1 MCLICGFIG
10 CGLEN
15 KMISHNVEHYEK
27 TQHIFCIEIES
38 KLVFDHSK
46 ESYVH
51 RLLQNSVDGKIMEMN
66 GANGTGK
73 KGINKKIENI
83 ILDFNLIMNSQ
94 VFN

>member
-1 MCLICGFIG
+1 
-10 CGLEN
+10 
-15 KMISHNVEHYEK
+15 MISHNVEHYEK